1 MARKPLIL
9 KTIEEHFGTAEPVY
23 SYFEKLTEAELNES
37 LSGFSSQEPIDQVL
51 YLFFQLFT
59 DDDCLIAVPSKNY
72 FWAYFYCMGNDLQGF
87 TRNYAAVGPTEDT
100 FTIHGDVVFKLI
112 NTCKNI
118 EFRSVAEFNALI
130 ALRMHWRAL
139 DIIKKN
145 KRSPTSPL
153 DASQVDSKTDFLDGI
168 FSKEERLAAEDA
180 ISQLSKEEQGFF
192 ADCIDDISYD
202 DLVKKYLPKETDIEK
217 AKVALRQRKSRLMSR
232 LRESV
237 WALKL
242 KLHIDRPKS
251 RITITRNSKPVLL
264 VVAIQEQSMSEI
276 GVRWAKNNHPDK
288 LIILAEVTS
297 QKEIDDAIAAIRG
310 LKLVVIC
317 QASPGRKF
325 FAPSMP
331 RDSYD
336 TVFLVDGNQWH
347 PPGGG

>member
-1 MARKPLIL
+1 MERKPLIL

-112 NTCKNI
+112 SSCKDI
-118 EFRSVAEFNALI
+118 EFRSVAEFNAFI

-168 FSKEERLAAEDA
+168 FSKEEKLAAEDA
-180 ISQLSKEEQGFF
+180 ISQLSKAEQEFF

-202 DLVKKYLPKETDIEK
+202 DLVKKYLPKETDVEK
-217 AKVALRQRKSRLMSR
+217 AKVALRQRKTR
-232 LRESV
+232 LRNRLRQIVNSQAFVESAV
-237 WALKL
+237 SAQTPKPAL
-242 KLHIDRPKS
+242 H
-251 RITITRNSKPVLL
+251 
-264 VVAIQEQSMSEI
+264 AI
-276 GVRWAKNNHPDK
+276 
-288 LIILAEVTS
+288 
-297 QKEIDDAIAAIRG
+297 
-310 LKLVVIC
+310 
-317 QASPGRKF
+317 
-325 FAPSMP
+325 
-331 RDSYD
+331 
-336 TVFLVDGNQWH
+336 
-347 PPGGG
+347 